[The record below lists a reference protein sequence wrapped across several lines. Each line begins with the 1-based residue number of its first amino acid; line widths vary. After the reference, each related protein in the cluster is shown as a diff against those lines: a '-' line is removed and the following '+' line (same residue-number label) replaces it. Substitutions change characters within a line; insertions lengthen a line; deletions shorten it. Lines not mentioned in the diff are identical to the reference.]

1 MKKLLRSLL
10 LLVCMAGLVAV
21 FSGGCLQD
29 LIVPCHINEDAIEY
43 SGIEPTSYLPW
54 TTVWDAHRVK
64 DYIELQHKKTQ
75 LIYKRLQQ
83 DDTLTYSF
91 VVNAVDISLIE
102 AEVLQKK
109 LFDPNGSVGML
120 LATLFG
126 GTIGTFFLNTPKKK
140 VA

>member
-1 MKKLLRSLL
+1 MKKLLRSIVM
-10 LLVCMAGLVAV
+10 LVCVVGLITI

-29 LIVPCHINEDAIEY
+29 LVTPCHINEDAIEY
-43 SGIEPTSYLPW
+43 SSTEPTSYLPW
-54 TTVWDAHRVK
+54 TTVWDAHRIK
-64 DYIELQHKKTQ
+64 DYIELQHKRTQ

-91 VVNAVDISLIE
+91 VINAVDISLIE

-120 LATLFG
+120 MATLFG

-140 VA
+140 TV